1 MVERFGHAVFAEA
14 FAAAIAAWQPAERDA
29 NGFVEPEILG
39 TVVED
44 EEEALEVALTV
55 VGDTLR
61 LLEILTVAVAADTAL
76 ANAEEADGG
85 RT

>member
-1 MVERFGHAVFAEA
+1 MVERLGHAAFAET
-14 FAAAIAAWQPAERDA
+14 FAAAIAAWQAEEREA

-44 EEEALEVALTV
+44 EEEALEVV
-55 VGDTLR
+55 VDALR
-61 LLEILTVAVAADTAL
+61 LLVLTVAVAADTAL